1 MKKKTTCQVSMRRK
15 RDRFLDQISEPGE
28 LNKRISGAVS
38 GQVGRLVS
46 EYEDRL
52 NEYENRLNEYE
63 DRPVTI
69 DHDHEEDLNN
79 EIKIHIDDSIK
90 AHIDD
95 ALQTVLE
102 MIDQKISTLE
112 KHDAPDPGVPIV
124 IEPKNKKFEF
134 YMGLGIGLSLF
145 VGLITGLF
153 MRGIL

>member
-1 MKKKTTCQVSMRRK
+1 MTDNSKKRKGTKCQVSIRRS
-15 RDRFLDQISEPGE
+15 RDRFLDELAEPGV
-28 LNKRISGAVS
+28 LNERISNAVS
-38 GQVGRLVS
+38 GQVGRLVGEYEERLS
-46 EYEDRL
+46 EYE
-52 NEYENRLNEYE
+52 E
-63 DRPVTI
+63 RPVSI

-90 AHIDD
+90 THIDD

-112 KHDAPDPGVPIV
+112 KHNTPDPGVPI
-124 IEPKNKKFEF
+124 IAEPKNKKFEF